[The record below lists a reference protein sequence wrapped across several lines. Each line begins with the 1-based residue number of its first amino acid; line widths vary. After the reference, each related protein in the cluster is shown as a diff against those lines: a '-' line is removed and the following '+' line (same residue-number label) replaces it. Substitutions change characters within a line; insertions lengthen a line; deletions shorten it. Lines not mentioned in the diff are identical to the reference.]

1 MTGGICVSRTQFT
14 FYESFYKALARIRK
28 GADRAKAYDA
38 IARYALYGE
47 EPEGT
52 LPDSV
57 GAVFE
62 SVRPILDVA
71 GRKSDAGKKRKNRT
85 KTDGSK
91 KETEAEQTEAEPKQ
105 ELEIEQDIDIDLG
118 LEQKLISPPSPDG
131 EVVDIAPASAEAIGG
146 KAVSAYMAKIS
157 PTPSPSSMR
166 ELLEFE
172 RELGTEVCLRA
183 IDAAL
188 DANVRTW
195 PYVRAVLEDK
205 LCRGIRSGEDWDR
218 LEAARMT
225 AKARQTAKAE
235 GYDPEK
241 MQAPADFGDN
251 EALFREMEL

>member
-1 MTGGICVSRTQFT
+1 MSRTQFT

-71 GRKSDAGKKRKNRT
+71 GRKSDAGKKRKNRAR
-85 KTDGSK
+85 TDGSK
-91 KETEAEQTEAEPKQ
+91 AGTEAKQTEAEPKQ
-105 ELEIEQDIDIDLG
+105 ELDIEQELDIDLG
-118 LEQKLISPPSPDG
+118 LEQKLISPPSPVG
-131 EVVDIAPASAEAIGG
+131 EVVDIPAATAEAAG
-146 KAVSAYMAKIS
+146 AVKAYMAKIT
-157 PTPSPSSMR
+157 PTPSSSSMR

-205 LCRGIRSGEDWDR
+205 VCRGIRSGEDWDR
-218 LEAARMT
+218 LEADRDRAR
-225 AKARQTAKAE
+225 ARKTAKAE

-241 MQAPADFGDN
+241 LQAPADPGDN
-251 EALFREMEL
+251 EAIFREMGL